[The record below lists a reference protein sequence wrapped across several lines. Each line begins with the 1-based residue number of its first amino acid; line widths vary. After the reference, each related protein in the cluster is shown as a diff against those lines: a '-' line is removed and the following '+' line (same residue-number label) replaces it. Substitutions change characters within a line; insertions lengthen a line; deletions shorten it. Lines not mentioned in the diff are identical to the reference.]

1 MKRFLIFTLL
11 AICLMGCAE
20 ENDTLMTENDTLMTD
35 EETVETV
42 PDNAPVVNLVLA
54 EVTCPAPNNDWE
66 LVATLQRNPLKPSHF
81 YVPDGEFEHLPDLT
95 DTLNGAFAEG
105 KHFIFVIK
113 ESFVINQRQFYLLQ
127 PEPPVFE
134 RRPGPRPPGHVDF
147 EIFQWQFPSE
157 PQWYRS
163 THFGLGKA
171 TADLTYAGLSV
182 EFDLTPDL
190 NDPPERKYWQP
201 PKFFVSI
208 NHSETNFVIDDDT
221 QLQIY
226 VSK

>member
-11 AICLMGCAE
+11 AICLMGCDAVNDILDPDE
-20 ENDTLMTENDTLMTD
+20 EKD

-42 PDNAPVVNLVLA
+42 PDNATVVNLVLA
-54 EVTCPAPNNDWE
+54 EVTSPAPNNDWE
-66 LVATLQRNPLKPSHF
+66 LLATLERNPLRPSAF
-81 YVPDGEFEHLPDLT
+81 YVPHGKVEHLPDLT
-95 DTLNGAFAEG
+95 DVINGAFAEG

-113 ESFVINQRQFYLLQ
+113 KNFSIKHTQFYLLQ
-127 PEPPVFE
+127 TAPPVYDK
-134 RRPGPRPPGHVDF
+134 RPDAGPGHIFF
-147 EIFQWQFPSE
+147 EIFRWQFPSE
-157 PQWYRS
+157 PAWYRS
-163 THFGLGKA
+163 THFGLGKQL
-171 TADLTYAGLSV
+171 TDTTYAGLSV

-190 NDPPERKYWQP
+190 NDPPKRKYWQP

-208 NHSETNFVIDDDT
+208 NHNDTNFIINDGI